1 MSCASRYNP
10 PVFQTIASPIFE
22 DRLLMKI
29 SQFPHTVSLFFA
41 RLRTHHSLHA
51 TRIAVMTLVVAAA
64 LPVYAQ
70 LKSKVTVDTSQ
81 SKAVLYT
88 TSIGIAADRWETN
101 AYDATTLQLLQD
113 AGFTNLRFPGNNG
126 IDALYHWSNGTIT
139 NPYTDDRAPAFPK
152 EKQFPAVVPVIDKL
166 GTAIVSVNYG
176 TNLDGSGGGE
186 PAEAAAWVAYA
197 NGSPTNTQAIGKD
210 SKGTDWKTVSFWAS
224 LRAATPLPT
233 DDGYNLLRIGHPESL
248 GILLWTIGN
257 EPWNNGFYG
266 QGHNPGSDADTTGKY
281 GQAASPEPDLHAGKV
296 TTSREWGRHQSN
308 SKVGPAVYGEAVVAY
323 AKAMKA
329 VDPKIM
335 IGAFVMKP
343 PYANDADQVGK
354 NWNASVLKAA
364 CASMDFS
371 AAAFWE
377 GKGAEPTLVDNVD
390 EGDLLMLAR
399 DPMDVTR
406 HIPGGNGLQYDY
418 SQLAH
423 DLIDKYKKFCPNGHQ
438 PQLAITT
445 LGIAGWLPAK
455 NPASTALFSA
465 DAVPTLLETGAYTVV
480 WSPIHAISPILL
492 DTNSQPQPAYYG
504 IKMLH
509 QIAKPGD
516 VFVGATSQID
526 TLAVHAVKKRDGGFG
541 LLLIN
546 KNLDR
551 SVTATV
557 TVNGYAY
564 ANKGTRYDYGK
575 LTIEAGKTI
584 TETPIDGLGGTFTVE
599 VPRYGITA
607 VVIPKAP

>member
-1 MSCASRYNP
+1 MNFPSISRSFSRTIVRYKTSSRTTGKICAFLGL
-10 PVFQTIASPIFE
+10 VFAATFP
-22 DRLLMKI
+22 
-29 SQFPHTVSLFFA
+29 SQ
-41 RLRTHHSLHA
+41 
-51 TRIAVMTLVVAAA
+51 
-64 LPVYAQ
+64 AQ
-70 LKSKVTVDTSQ
+70 LKSKVTVDTAQ
-81 SKAVLYT
+81 QKAVLYT
-88 TSIGIAADRWETN
+88 TSIGIAADRWEAN
-101 AYDATTLQLLQD
+101 AYDAATLQLLQD

-139 NPYTDDRAPAFPK
+139 NPYTDDRAPDFPK

-186 PAEAAAWVAYA
+186 PAEAAAWVAYS
-197 NGSPTNTQAIGKD
+197 NGSPSNTQAIGKD
-210 SKGTDWKTVSFWAS
+210 SKGNDWKTVGFWAT
-224 LRAATPLPT
+224 LRAAKPLPT
-233 DDGYNLLRIGHPESL
+233 DDGYNVLRIGHPESL
-248 GILLWTIGN
+248 GILLWVVGN

-266 QGHNPGSDADTTGKY
+266 QGHNTGSDADTTGKY
-281 GQAASPEPDLHAGKV
+281 GQAASPEPDLRAGKV
-296 TTSREWGRHQSN
+296 ATSREWGRHQSN
-308 SKVGPAVYGEAVVAY
+308 AKVGPAVYGEAVVEY
-323 AKAMKA
+323 VKAMKA
-329 VDPKIM
+329 VDPKILV
-335 IGAFVMKP
+335 GAFVMKP

-364 CASMDFS
+364 CGSMDFS
-371 AAAFWE
+371 AATFWE

-418 SQLAH
+418 SQLTH
-423 DLIDKYKKFCPNGHQ
+423 DLVEKYKKFCPKGHE

-516 VFVGATSQID
+516 VFVGTTSQLD
-526 TLAVHAVKKRDGGFG
+526 TLAVHAVKKRDGGLG

-546 KNLDR
+546 KNFDR
-551 SVTATV
+551 SVSATISV
-557 TVNGYAY
+557 TGYAY
-564 ANKGTRYDYGK
+564 ATKGTRYDYGK
-575 LTIEAGKTI
+575 LTIDAGKTI
-584 TETPIDGLGGTFTVE
+584 TEAPIDGLGGTFNVE

>member
-1 MSCASRYNP
+1 MNFPSISRSFSRTIVRYKTSSRTTGKICAFLGL
-10 PVFQTIASPIFE
+10 VFAATFP
-22 DRLLMKI
+22 
-29 SQFPHTVSLFFA
+29 SQ
-41 RLRTHHSLHA
+41 
-51 TRIAVMTLVVAAA
+51 
-64 LPVYAQ
+64 AQ
-70 LKSKVTVDTSQ
+70 LKSKVTVDTAQ
-81 SKAVLYT
+81 QKAVLYT
-88 TSIGIAADRWETN
+88 TSIGIAADRWEAN
-101 AYDATTLQLLQD
+101 AYDAATLQLLQD

-139 NPYTDDRAPAFPK
+139 NPYTDDRAPDFPK
-152 EKQFPAVVPVIDKL
+152 EKHFPAVVPVIDKL

-186 PAEAAAWVAYA
+186 PAEAAAWVAYS
-197 NGSPTNTQAIGKD
+197 NGSPSNTQAIGKD
-210 SKGTDWKTVSFWAS
+210 SKGNDWKTVGFWAT
-224 LRAATPLPT
+224 LRAAKPLPT
-233 DDGYNLLRIGHPESL
+233 DDGYNVLRIGHPDSL
-248 GILLWTIGN
+248 GILLWVVGN

-266 QGHNPGSDADTTGKY
+266 QGHNTGSDADTTGKY
-281 GQAASPEPDLHAGKV
+281 GQAASPEPDLRAGKV
-296 TTSREWGRHQSN
+296 ATSREWGRHQSN
-308 SKVGPAVYGEAVVAY
+308 AKVGPAVYGEAVVEY
-323 AKAMKA
+323 VKAMKA
-329 VDPKIM
+329 VDPKILV
-335 IGAFVMKP
+335 GAFVMKP

-364 CASMDFS
+364 CGSMDFS
-371 AAAFWE
+371 AATFWE

-418 SQLAH
+418 SQLTH
-423 DLIDKYKKFCPNGHQ
+423 DLVEKYKKFCPKGHE

-516 VFVGATSQID
+516 VFVGTTSQLD
-526 TLAVHAVKKRDGGFG
+526 TLAVHAVKKRDGGLG

-546 KNLDR
+546 KNFDR
-551 SVTATV
+551 SVSATISV
-557 TVNGYAY
+557 TGYAY
-564 ANKGTRYDYGK
+564 ATKGTRYDYGK
-575 LTIEAGKTI
+575 LTIDAGKTI
-584 TETPIDGLGGTFTVE
+584 TEAPIDGLGGTFNVE